1 MKPLSFTHYLASKRS
16 VDDRALNSSVWQA
29 LTRSMEEQFGD
40 KPCRILEIGAG
51 TGTMLQRM
59 AASGLLRNAEYTAI
73 DSNEENI
80 QEGRRLLR
88 RWAEDQ
94 GFEIEDRMESLFLR
108 TPRGELVIHLE
119 RADVFDFVERWKGKQ
134 KWDLI
139 VAHAFLD
146 LMDIPAI
153 LPLLREQVVPG
164 GWFLFTLNFDGVTI
178 FEPTIEAALDDQIV
192 SLYHRSM
199 DERQNGRKPGG
210 DSRSGRHLFQH
221 LRQAG
226 LEIVE
231 AGSSDWVVFARD
243 GQTRPEYAA
252 DEAYFLEFIL
262 HFFEDTLQ
270 DHPELD
276 RERFQG
282 WLNER
287 RAQIQ
292 RGELVYIAHQIDFLA
307 RRPLQDEPLQDK

>member
-1 MKPLSFTHYLASKRS
+1 MEPLSFTHYLASKRS
-16 VDDRALNSSVWQA
+16 VDDRALNSAVWQA
-29 LTRSMEEQFGD
+29 LTRRVEEQFGD
-40 KPCRILEIGAG
+40 QPCRILEIGAG

-59 AASGLLRNAEYTAI
+59 AAAGLLRQAEYTAI
-73 DSNEENI
+73 DANEENI
-80 QEGRRLLR
+80 QEGRRLLS
-88 RWAEDQ
+88 RWGEDQ
-94 GFEIEDRMESLFLR
+94 GFEVEDQMESLFLR
-108 TPRGELVIHLE
+108 TPHGGLKIHLE
-119 RADVFDFVERWKGKQ
+119 TADVFDFIGRWRGKQ

-146 LMDIPAI
+146 LVDIPTI
-153 LPLLREQVVPG
+153 LPLLQELVQPG

-178 FEPTIEAALDDQIV
+178 FEPTIEAALDDQII

-199 DERQNGRKPGG
+199 DERQNGGKPGS

-243 GQTRPEYAA
+243 GETGPEYPA

-262 HFFEDTLQ
+262 HFFEVTLL
-270 DHPELD
+270 DHPELN
-276 RERFQG
+276 RERFQD
-282 WLNER
+282 WLKKR

-307 RRPLQDEPLQDK
+307 RRPLHE